1 MTTKKS
7 LPIKTAFLLIIITLL
22 TGCSD
27 YLDNPLKDKET
38 GEDINLL
45 ILDFNFFNTRLT
57 YKLIDA
63 SDGSTITAPATLRFS
78 GKNGDDIVTFSGDK
92 KAEFLTTQGQLELT
106 VDPNVEISEN
116 TPFEYA
122 VNVEADGY
130 NTITKAFQLRNE
142 GKKTIELQLS
152 KISDED
158 DSNIGGSVDTGN
170 GDTTIV
176 FSSVIASQ
184 LKSAMAEKKY
194 KIEYGIKWNDFLKFE
209 DASGNLLFNSSTEAW
224 AEYERDSLNFI
235 SISVKTYSGYS
246 PEIDVVKMDGLPVSV
261 LFHKLETGRLDRIIV
276 SGQTVG
282 DLNGG
287 KISSTATYSDSPTP
301 DIFGF
306 AKFNDAWIVSGT
318 DTIYN
323 TLDFSYTLA
332 KASTEPLCETGSSI
346 TFNSDATSSFSIDA
360 DVYDVD
366 DNLLT
371 TINFKGNFPET
382 FTVENTPQK
391 AVKLVF
397 RDNNPA
403 FKPIPTLE
411 IDDFCTGN
419 YTVNVD
425 AENDYE
431 EYQIVLKAFCPDNP
445 TVAIAPTYSGE
456 FKIAGSSSPW
466 QGVDMAGGVVDL
478 LGLPG
483 QEYQL
488 RLLWE
493 NEWEYSTLFTEFN
506 SDGSYAHTTGSDNIY
521 SEEKDG
527 RIRINIDHTFSQD
540 VCIDM
545 GW

>member
-122 VNVEADGY
+122 VNVEANGY

-209 DASGNLLFNSSTEAW
+209 DASGNLLFNSSAEAW

-506 SDGSYAHTTGSDNIY
+506 PDGSYAHTTGSDNIY